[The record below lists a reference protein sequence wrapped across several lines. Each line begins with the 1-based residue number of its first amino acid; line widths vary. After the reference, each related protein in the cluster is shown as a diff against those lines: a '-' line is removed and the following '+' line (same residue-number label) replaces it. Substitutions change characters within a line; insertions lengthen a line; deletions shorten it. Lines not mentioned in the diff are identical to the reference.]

1 MTINLASPLFVSGG
15 TIEGSLAVSIEPSE
29 HRGKPRPLYISKLS
43 IDILG
48 LEEVSNG
55 RK

>member
-29 HRGKPRPLYISKLS
+29 YRGKPRPLYISKLS
-43 IDILG
+43 IDVLG
-48 LEEVSNG
+48 LEEVSDG